1 MTETQQN
8 QQTPMTTPANEQ
20 GGRPAS
26 SPPRQIFREHAL
38 QHYIRKNEE
47 SVLPRTISPLV
58 FTACWIALVLTTLVG
73 FFIWS
78 IPVPNYLNTLGIPA
92 PQDPSAS
99 TTQTTSILAFFPV
112 SAQKYIETGQTV
124 QLGDSTHESL
134 LTGHIT
140 HVDTQHLNAIE
151 LSKRYTLSPT
161 LVQSLPAYEV
171 FVGTITTSQT
181 IPLQNDT
188 SSRVVIHY
196 QQGTRQALSLLL
208 NLSNP

>member
-1 MTETQQN
+1 MTETQQY

-20 GGRPAS
+20 RGRPAS

-73 FFIWS
+73 FFVWS
-78 IPVPNYLNTLGIPA
+78 IPVPNYLNTPGIPTSE
-92 PQDPSAS
+92 DFSAN
-99 TTQTTSILAFFPV
+99 TTQTTTILAFFPA
-112 SAQKYIETGQTV
+112 SAQNYIEIGQAV
-124 QLGDSTHESL
+124 QVGGSTL
-134 LTGHIT
+134 KTPLTGHIT
-140 HVDTQHLNAIE
+140 RVDTQHLNAIE

-161 LVQSLPAYEV
+161 QVQSLPAYEA

-188 SSRVVIHY
+188 SNRVVVRY